1 MKMIYISALTCAQ
14 MLPRLSSHR
23 SSSEEACL
31 NSRMPSEMRLSRKGI
46 KQRRERLRL
55 MEQYHLFG
63 LLKQSVFR
71 PLSSSLLSTNERKAF
86 EIISTRATKVEP

>member
-46 KQRRERLRL
+46 KQ
-55 MEQYHLFG
+55 
-63 LLKQSVFR
+63 LKRAITINAAISPVWSIEAVS
-71 PLSSSLLSTNERKAF
+71 LSSA
-86 EIISTRATKVEP
+86 IIVAAIYE